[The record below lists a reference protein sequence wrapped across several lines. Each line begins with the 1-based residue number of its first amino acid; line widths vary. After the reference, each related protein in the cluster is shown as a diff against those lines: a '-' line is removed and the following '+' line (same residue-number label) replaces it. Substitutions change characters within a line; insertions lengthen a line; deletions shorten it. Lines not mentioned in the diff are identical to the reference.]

1 MFAKCPNRIKFAE
14 TVPSADEQPVNPH
27 LAADLRDLDA
37 LRRRGEPISV
47 QNAANIYYDGVAG
60 DARDVAFEDRR
71 GVDLNDVW
79 NRAMSGSKARR
90 KTGAK
95 LTPAQVKGGE

>member
-1 MFAKCPNRIKFAE
+1 MFSKSPNRIKFAE
-14 TVPSADEQPVNPH
+14 TVPSPDEQPVNPH

-47 QNAANIYYDGVAG
+47 QNAANIYYDGVTG

-79 NRAMSGSKARR
+79 NRAMSSSRARR

-95 LTPAQVKGGE
+95 LSPAQEKGGV